1 MVKRVYK
8 IRCASIILL
17 AAGYGWAGGH
27 YIPGD
32 SSIISYLFQ
41 FIVLGLLLLMGITYL
56 SQGINGPI
64 KSTWSIKGLSIF
76 SVLSLLINILN
87 IVHGAYNNDVHSFGS
102 HNSLADLIPIIII
115 ISGTILWLITLKNFL
130 KYLSI
135 FY

>member
-41 FIVLGLLLLMGITYL
+41 FIVLGLLLWMGITYL
-56 SQGINGPI
+56 SQGINDHL
-64 KSTWSIKGLSIF
+64 KSNWSIKGLSIF

-87 IVHGAYNNDVHSFGS
+87 IVHGTYNNDVHSFGS

-115 ISGTILWLITLKNFL
+115 ILGTILWLITLKKRSN
-130 KYLSI
+130 
-135 FY
+135 